1 MSCYPRQG
9 HVPSSDVILHLQPG
23 PAAPN
28 AAVKQAKGSHGRQV
42 MKVRT
47 PGGRGGAEAQK
58 ASPGQVK
65 QASSASDQMAA
76 AMKLLSETV
85 SQAMMGGVSRP
96 MTTGQAQGVRIKIL
110 TKSIYQCDLY
120 HVYYS
125 RVREV
130 PKHWQEV
137 QLSVLPRVVAVAVE
151 RSTRLHRRASAR
163 YSFRFSRPSSEP
175 VLKGKV

>member
-1 MSCYPRQG
+1 M
-9 HVPSSDVILHLQPG
+9 PSSDVILHLQPG

-96 MTTGQAQGVRIKIL
+96 MTTGQVQGVRIKVL
-110 TKSIYQCDLY
+110 TKSIINVIFITFTILGSGRYQNTGRRCNY
-120 HVYYS
+120 QSY
-125 RVREV
+125 RE
-130 PKHWQEV
+130 
-137 QLSVLPRVVAVAVE
+137 
-151 RSTRLHRRASAR
+151 
-163 YSFRFSRPSSEP
+163 
-175 VLKGKV
+175 